1 MHVFPR
7 KRVIAIISRGV
18 INYTL
23 SVVIGCSSI
32 GGSRACTRI
41 ANGRAF
47 GARGPGNGVLCNV
60 RIFVRPRCHNLHLT
74 HHVCR
79 CHGRLYRALGLGT
92 VVFNK
97 HVPGCCGCTSRVHPG
112 RCVSGIGR
120 GRVFSPILAF
130 RLSGSFR
137 IHGIVHGCL
146 PGSRRSGRCT
156 YLLR

>member
-1 MHVFPR
+1 M
-7 KRVIAIISRGV
+7 

-23 SVVIGCSSI
+23 SVVMRCSGI

-41 ANGRAF
+41 AKGRAF
-47 GARGPGNGVLCNV
+47 GARSPRKGVLCNV
-60 RIFVRPRCHNLHLT
+60 RIFVRPRCHKLQLT
-74 HHVCR
+74 QHVCR

-92 VVFNK
+92 VVFNN
-97 HVPGCCGCTSRVHPG
+97 HVPGCRGCTSGVHPG
-112 RCVSGIGR
+112 RCVSHIHR
-120 GRVFSPILAF
+120 HRVCSPILAF

-137 IHGIVHGCL
+137 MHGIVAGCL